1 LRVLLWYWG
10 RRGGGAQFALCLA
23 RGLAGRPDV
32 SLALSVSREGD
43 LAEQFQ
49 ALGVPCDSVATYRDA
64 LGFAMGFARVNG
76 LARRL
81 RRQAQS
87 FGADVVVSAMPHLW
101 TPLVAPALKRAG
113 IAFVPILHDALPHP
127 GDPAI
132 AWNWRLRRE
141 LAAARGAVTLS
152 VAVEDA
158 IRTQAPGLPLFR
170 LPLGAH
176 LPGEAP
182 AGTAAS
188 HDFLFFGRIRAYKGL
203 DLLRDAF
210 LRLRQAHPAAT
221 LRVVGEG
228 DIEAVA
234 PGLSAQPGVTV
245 EPRWVAD
252 DAIPALVAS
261 AHAVVLPYREA
272 SQSGVLPIAL
282 ACGVPVVATPVGGL
296 AEQVRDGETGLL
308 AAAPTAEALAAA
320 MARLL
325 EDKALHARL
334 AEGALRHGTEL
345 LDWGAQAET
354 LLDGIRPWVT
364 PGSSAEVAAGGTGAG
379 A

>member
-23 RGLAGRPDV
+23 RGLMARPDV

-43 LAEQFQ
+43 LLPQFR
-49 ALGVPCDSVATYRDA
+49 ALGLPCDAVRTYRNA
-64 LGFAMGFARVNG
+64 LGFALGFSRVPR

-81 RRQAQS
+81 RRQAQG
-87 FGADVVVSAMPHLW
+87 FGADVVISAMPHLW
-101 TPLVAPALKRAG
+101 TPLVAPALARAG
-113 IAFVPILHDALPHP
+113 IPYVPILHDALPHP
-127 GDPAI
+127 GDPAL

-152 VAVEDA
+152 AAVEA
-158 IRTQAPGLPLFR
+158 VIAARAPALPLFR

-176 LPGEAP
+176 LPAAVPQGVAP
-182 AGTAAS
+182 K

-210 LRLRQAHPAAT
+210 VRLRQAHPAAT

-228 DIEAVA
+228 DIEAAA
-234 PGLSAQPGVTV
+234 PGLAALPGVTV

-252 DAIPALVAS
+252 ADIPALVA
-261 AHAVVLPYREA
+261 AARAVVLPYREA

-296 AEQVRDGETGLL
+296 SEQLTDGQSGLL
-308 AAAPTAEALAAA
+308 ADSPTAPALAAA

-325 EDKALHARL
+325 AEPGLQAHLAAGAARQGEALA
-334 AEGALRHGTEL
+334 
-345 LDWGAQAET
+345 DWPAQAG
-354 LLDGIRPWVT
+354 LLLEGIRPWLK
-364 PGSSAEVAAGGTGAG
+364 GRA
-379 A
+379 

>member
-1 LRVLLWYWG
+1 MRVLLWYWG

-23 RGLAGRPDV
+23 RGLTERPDV

-43 LAEQFQ
+43 LVHEFQ
-49 ALGVPCDSVATYRDA
+49 ALGVPCDSVPTYRNA
-64 LGFAMGFARVNG
+64 LGFALGFARVRG

-81 RRQAQS
+81 RRQAQL
-87 FGADVVVSAMPHLW
+87 FGADVVLSAMPHLW
-101 TPLVAPALKRAG
+101 TPLVAPALRRAG
-113 IAFVPILHDALPHP
+113 IPFVPILHDGLPHP

-132 AWNWRLRRE
+132 AWHWRLRRE

-152 VAVEDA
+152 AAVEDV
-158 IRTQAPGLPLFR
+158 IRAQAPGLPLFR

-182 AGTAAS
+182 TGTVVS

-210 LRLRQAHPAAT
+210 AQLRQTHPAAT

-228 DIEAVA
+228 DIEAAA
-234 PGLSAQPGVTV
+234 PGLSALPGVTV

-261 AHAVVLPYREA
+261 ARAVVLPYREA

-296 AEQVRDGETGLL
+296 AEQLRDGETGLL
-308 AAAPTAEALAAA
+308 AAAPTAGALAAA

-325 EDKALHARL
+325 EDKALYGSL
-334 AEGALRHGTEL
+334 AEGARRHGAEL
-345 LDWGAQAET
+345 MDWGAQAQT
-354 LLDGIRPWVT
+354 LLDGIRPWVR
-364 PGSSAEVAAGGTGAG
+364 PGSGAKVATSGTGAS

>member
-1 LRVLLWYWG
+1 M
-10 RRGGGAQFALCLA
+10 A
-23 RGLAGRPDV
+23 RPDV

-43 LAEQFQ
+43 LSGEFQ
-49 ALGVPCDSVATYRDA
+49 ALGAPCDSVSTYNNA
-64 LGFAMGFARVNG
+64 LGFALGFARVRG

-113 IAFVPILHDALPHP
+113 IPYVPVLHDALPHP
-127 GDPAI
+127 GDPSP
-132 AWNWRLRRE
+132 AWHWRLRRE
-141 LAAARGAVTLS
+141 LAAARGAVVLS
-152 VAVEDA
+152 TAVEAA
-158 IRTQAPGLPLFR
+158 IRAEAPSLPLFR

-176 LPGEAP
+176 LPAEAP
-182 AGTAAS
+182 RDVAVT
-188 HDFLFFGRIRAYKGL
+188 HDFLFFGRIRTYKGL

-210 LRLRQAHPAAT
+210 AQLRQHHPAAT

-228 DIEAVA
+228 DIEAAA
-234 PGLSAQPGVTV
+234 PGLSALPGVTV

-252 DAIPALVAS
+252 GAIPALISTAR
-261 AHAVVLPYREA
+261 AVVLPYREA

-308 AAAPTAEALAAA
+308 AAAPTGEALAAA
-320 MARLL
+320 MGRLL
-325 EDKALHARL
+325 DDAALRERL
-334 AEGALRHGTEL
+334 AESALRHGEEL
-345 LDWGAQAET
+345 ADWKAQAGA
-354 LLDGIRPWVT
+354 LLAGIHPWLRL
-364 PGSSAEVAAGGTGAG
+364 PAA
-379 A
+379 

>member
-1 LRVLLWYWG
+1 LRILLWYWG

-23 RGLAGRPDV
+23 RGLMARPEV
-32 SLALSVSREGD
+32 SLALSISREGD
-43 LAEQFQ
+43 LVEEFES
-49 ALGVPCDSVATYRDA
+49 LGVPCDSVATYRNA
-64 LGFAMGFARVNG
+64 LGFVLGFARVNS

-81 RRQAQS
+81 RRQAQL
-87 FGADVVVSAMPHLW
+87 FGADAVVSAMPHLW

-113 IAFVPILHDALPHP
+113 VAYVPILHDALPHP
-127 GDPAI
+127 GDPSA
-132 AWNWRLRRE
+132 AWHWRLRKE
-141 LAAARGAVTLS
+141 LAAARGAVVLS
-152 VAVEDA
+152 SAVEEV
-158 IRTQAPGLPLFR
+158 IRAQAPALPLFR

-182 AGTAAS
+182 ADAQPT

-203 DLLRDAF
+203 DLLRDGFA
-210 LRLRQAHPAAT
+210 RLRAAHPNAT

-228 DIEAVA
+228 DIEAAA
-234 PGLSAQPGVTV
+234 PGLSALPGVTV

-261 AHAVVLPYREA
+261 ARAVVLPYREA

-308 AAAPTAEALAAA
+308 AAAATGEALADA

-325 EDKALHARL
+325 AEPALRAHL
-334 AEGALRHGTEL
+334 AEGAQRHGTEL
-345 LDWGAQAET
+345 LDWNAQAAT
-354 LLDGIRPWVT
+354 LLAGIHPWVR
-364 PGSSAEVAAGGTGAG
+364 PGP
-379 A
+379 